1 MSISNNDHKVLVL
14 TVGTG
19 NAKDKE
25 NSLYVPLQKSI
36 GTDCWDRVILF
47 PSQQTVED
55 ANEVKRR
62 ISEISVE
69 VRPIPNTGDENDADA
84 SFAHFDAILGELIE
98 SDGVFP
104 RDITLDFT
112 RGTKAMS
119 AALVLA
125 GVARSVPVL
134 RYIEGKRGKR
144 GNVLAGSEVIM
155 EVRTEV
161 ANARQRINLAERL
174 MIRGDFEAICTM
186 HKEISSG
193 LKDLPEQLSNR
204 LNAYA
209 YVADIYASW
218 DRFDYGRACSLI
230 KSGREIISSAGQFE
244 PTRDMEQWIKCLASL
259 AENLE
264 RYADWA
270 ERNMEQWIKCLASHP
285 NQDKLE
291 EISPYVMYL
300 ACDLL
305 ANAERRYRD
314 GLYEDSG
321 VRWYRLLELIG
332 QARLFDQGY
341 DSSRLP
347 EDNPKVKEF
356 NDRLS
361 RKSQALNKGKQ
372 GTLLASRLQV
382 AIFLKRLGDPL
393 SKRLLQQDN
402 SDYVVARN
410 HGLLAHGFNARAY
423 QMTSG
428 RVRAIIKNFEQLLC
442 EDRPEAHEWL
452 AVARSLDF
460 SSLREN

>member
-1 MSISNNDHKVLVL
+1 MSISNNDQKVLVL

-19 NAKDKE
+19 NAEDKE

-36 GTDCWDRVILF
+36 DTDCWDQVILF

-62 ISEISVE
+62 ISKISVE
-69 VRPIPNTGDENDADA
+69 VRPIPNTGEENDADA

-98 SDGVFP
+98 SDGVSP

-144 GNVLAGSEVIM
+144 GNVLAGSEVIR

-186 HKEISSG
+186 HKEMSSG

-218 DRFDYGRACSLI
+218 DRFDYGRARSLI
-230 KSGREIISSAGQFE
+230 KSRQEIISLAGQFE
-244 PTRDMEQWIKCLASL
+244 PTRDMEQWLKCLASYPIEKNNCDEMATYL
-259 AENLE
+259 
-264 RYADWA
+264 R
-270 ERNMEQWIKCLASHP
+270 
-285 NQDKLE
+285 
-291 EISPYVMYL
+291 YL

-314 GLYEDSG
+314 GLFEDAG
-321 VRWYRLLELIG
+321 VRWYRILELIG
-332 QARLFDQGY
+332 QIRLFDQGY

-347 EDNPKVKEF
+347 DDNPRVKEF

-361 RKSQALNKGKQ
+361 RKSQSLNKGEK

-382 AIFLKRLGDPL
+382 ARFLKHLGDPL

-423 QMTSG
+423 QMTPE
-428 RVRAIIKNFEQLLC
+428 RIRAIIENFEQLLC
-442 EDRPEAHEWL
+442 EDRSEAYEWL

>member
-36 GTDCWDRVILF
+36 GTDCWGRVILF

-98 SDGVFP
+98 SDGMSP

-125 GVARSVPVL
+125 GVACNVPVL

-144 GNVLAGSEVIM
+144 GNVLAGNEVIK

-161 ANARQRINLAERL
+161 ANARQQINLAERL

-186 HKEISSG
+186 HQEMSST
-193 LKDLPEQLSNR
+193 LNNLPEQLRSR

-244 PTRDMEQWIKCLASL
+244 PTRYMEQWL
-259 AENLE
+259 
-264 RYADWA
+264 
-270 ERNMEQWIKCLASHP
+270 KCLASHP
-285 NQDKLE
+285 NQDKFE
-291 EISPYVMYL
+291 EMSPYLMYL

-341 DSSRLP
+341 DSSGLP

-361 RKSQALNKGKQ
+361 RKSQALNKGKK

-382 AIFLKRLGDPL
+382 ARFLKHLGDPL

-423 QMTSG
+423 QMTPG